1 MLPPGKLPMPSNVRA
16 ILSTS
21 FVFVMLSALAACNSK
36 NPDALNA
43 AKADENYP
51 ASESNFAE
59 NVEATAAGNV
69 AAPAVAQQAANA
81 AENSSEMN
89 VDQAVNIL
97 HQADND
103 MNEYCQAQEE
113 ATGESDC
120 DDE

>member
-1 MLPPGKLPMPSNVRA
+1 MPSNVRA

-21 FVFVMLSALAACNSK
+21 FVLVMLLGLAACNSK

-43 AKADENYP
+43 AQVDENY
-51 ASESNFAE
+51 AANESNFAE
-59 NVEATAAGNV
+59 NVDAAVAANV
-69 AAPAVAQQAANA
+69 SAPAVAQQAENA
-81 AENSSEMN
+81 AESNSEMN

-103 MNEYCQAQEE
+103 MNEYCEAQEE

-120 DDE
+120 DDD

>member
-1 MLPPGKLPMPSNVRA
+1 MMRRSIGVA
-16 ILSTS
+16 ILT
-21 FVFVMLSALAACNSK
+21 LAALAGCSSK

-43 AKADENYP
+43 AQVDENY
-51 ASESNFAE
+51 AGGESNFAE
-59 NVEATAAGNV
+59 NVDAAAAANV
-69 AAPAVAQQAANA
+69 PAPAVAQQAVNA
-81 AENSSEMN
+81 AEGGSEMN

-97 HQADND
+97 HEADND

>member
-1 MLPPGKLPMPSNVRA
+1 MPSNVRA

-21 FVFVMLSALAACNSK
+21 FVLVMLSALAACNSK

-51 ASESNFAE
+51 ANESNFAE

-81 AENSSEMN
+81 VENSSEMN

>member
-1 MLPPGKLPMPSNVRA
+1 MRTILTVAVALLVTTAA
-16 ILSTS
+16 I
-21 FVFVMLSALAACNSK
+21 AQ
-36 NPDALNA
+36 D
-43 AKADENYP
+43 KASQKFIIE
-51 ASESNFAE
+51 AIQGNFAE
-59 NVEATAAGNV
+59 INMGQLAEKNGHEASVITYGQTLVTDHGN
-69 AAPAVAQQAANA
+69 ANQKAQQAANA
-81 AENSSEMN
+81 VENSSEMN

>member
-1 MLPPGKLPMPSNVRA
+1 
-16 ILSTS
+16 
-21 FVFVMLSALAACNSK
+21 
-36 NPDALNA
+36 
-43 AKADENYP
+43 
-51 ASESNFAE
+51 
-59 NVEATAAGNV
+59 
-69 AAPAVAQQAANA
+69 
-81 AENSSEMN
+81 MN